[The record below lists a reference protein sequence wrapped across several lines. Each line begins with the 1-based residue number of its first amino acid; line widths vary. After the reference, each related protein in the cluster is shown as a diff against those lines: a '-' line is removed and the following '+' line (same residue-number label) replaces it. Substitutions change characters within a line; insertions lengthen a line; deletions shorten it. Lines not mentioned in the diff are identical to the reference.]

1 MKVSVIIPTYNSKAT
16 IKRCVDSVLGQ
27 TGAHHVYLIQV
38 IVVDDGSTDQTAEY
52 LQNLYESNSNVIV
65 YSKEN
70 GGVSSARNYGIEKAT
85 GDYIMFVD
93 ADDALAE
100 GLLEALLPI
109 KPEEDLV
116 VGGIVLHQDSG
127 IRNISFEGTY
137 SVQDVIEG
145 YGMEIPGLLL
155 NGPCCKIYRKKLI
168 EEYSIRFDPARS
180 LGEDTLFVFQYL
192 CRCATVRFV
201 DYCGYIYYQLGSS
214 SLMTKYR
221 PEAFFEAR
229 DVYSNLIRI
238 VAEVG
243 GTKAVQNMQAAY
255 SNVLLVYLRK
265 TISNRRTISRE
276 MLSRILREYLND
288 AVVQKEAKLT
298 KGKGAV
304 RRMTDV
310 LTYHKSEWLLRVF
323 LTLHVSIRGV

>member
-1 MKVSVIIPTYNSKAT
+1 MKISVIIPAYNCKAT
-16 IKRCVDSVLGQ
+16 IKRCVDSILGQ
-27 TGAHHVYLIQV
+27 AGAYHIEV
-38 IVVDDGSTDQTAEY
+38 IVVDDGSRDQTAEY
-52 LQNLYESNSNVIV
+52 LQNLYENNSNVLV

-70 GGVSSARNYGIEKAT
+70 GGVSSARNYGIERAT
-85 GDYIMFVD
+85 GDYLMFVD

-100 GLLEALLPI
+100 GLFEALLPI
-109 KPEEDLV
+109 KPEEDLI
-116 VGGIVLHQDSG
+116 VGGIELHQDSG
-127 IRNISFEGTY
+127 IRNISFRGTY
-137 SVQDVIEG
+137 SVQNVVEG

-168 EEYSIRFDPARS
+168 EGYSIRFDPARS

-192 CRCATVRFV
+192 CRCTTVRFV
-201 DYCGYIYYQLGSS
+201 DYCGYIYYQLGSA

-221 PEAFFEAR
+221 PEAFFEAQ

-243 GTKAVQNMQAAY
+243 GTKAVQNMQSIY
-255 SNVLLVYLRK
+255 SHVLLVYLRK
-265 TISNRRTISRE
+265 TISNRKIISRE
-276 MLSRILREYLND
+276 MLSLILCEYLND
-288 AVVQKEAKLT
+288 AVVRNEAKLA

-304 RRMTDV
+304 QRTTDI
-310 LTYHKSEWLLRVF
+310 LTYYKLEWLLRAF